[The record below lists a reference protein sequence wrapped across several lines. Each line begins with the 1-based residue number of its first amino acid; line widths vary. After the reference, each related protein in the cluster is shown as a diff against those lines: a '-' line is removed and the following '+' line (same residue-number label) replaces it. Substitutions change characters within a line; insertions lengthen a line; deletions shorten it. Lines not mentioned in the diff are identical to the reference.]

1 LYVRYSKGIIGAST
15 VIHASGLGP
24 WKGTRRSRDTMGI
37 SAKDVAELRKQTGVG
52 MMECKKALEESGGDM
67 EKASDILRK
76 RGVAKAEKRAGRS
89 ASEGVIGSYVHFNGK
104 VGVLVDLNC
113 ETDFVAR
120 TEDFQ
125 NLAKDLSLHIAS
137 ARPMAVSA
145 DDLPEALVAKEREI
159 VDAQVAESG
168 KPEAVREKIVDGKM
182 RKFRQERALL
192 DQPFVKDD
200 KISVGQLVTETSA
213 KLGENIVVRRFV
225 RYELGEE

>member
-1 LYVRYSKGIIGAST
+1 
-15 VIHASGLGP
+15 
-24 WKGTRRSRDTMGI
+24 MGI

-182 RKFRQERALL
+182 RKFREERALL
-192 DQPFVKDD
+192 EQPFVKDD
-200 KISVGQLVTETSA
+200 KISIGQLVTETSA